1 MGNAAK
7 AMASG
12 MCRAE
17 GPRLL
22 TSERLTWVIILSGS
36 RAVQLQALRSVPLH
50 LEAGTDIRRSLERL
64 AVELNASGFVLGVV
78 GNLSQAAFQCPG
90 QARPTVL
97 EGDLEIITLQGTISP
112 QGVHLHLS
120 FSDGACQVW
129 GGHLEPGTLVQKGAD
144 LLVGLLEADGGGSEG
159 PSVHSS
165 PRQTDRLHPTDV
177 ASTTV
182 MEQPVLQEPEPAP
195 APAGVRG
202 GQAATAT
209 NEPRVDI
216 AVLAGCPYCARALRM
231 LRTLGIPYR
240 VVPPS
245 GGGSLPQVHIDG
257 VAIGGYDALAE
268 LHGRGSLEALRRG

>member
-1 MGNAAK
+1 M
-7 AMASG
+7 
-12 MCRAE
+12 
-17 GPRLL
+17 
-22 TSERLTWVIILSGS
+22 SGS
-36 RAVQLQALRSVPLH
+36 LAVQLQALRSVPLH
-50 LEAGTDIRRSLERL
+50 LEAGRDIRRSLERL

-90 QARPTVL
+90 QSGPTIL

-120 FSDGACQVW
+120 FSDGSCQVW

-144 LLVGLLEADGGGSEG
+144 LLVGLLEADGRSSEG
-159 PSVHSS
+159 PSLHSS
-165 PRQTDRLHPTDV
+165 PRQADRLHPTDV
-177 ASTTV
+177 AITTV
-182 MEQPVLQEPEPAP
+182 MQQPMLQEPVLQEPEPAR
-195 APAGVRG
+195 APAGLSG
-202 GQAATAT
+202 GQAAT

-231 LRTLGIPYR
+231 LRTLGIAYR

-245 GGGSLPQVHIDG
+245 GAGSLPQVHIDG

-268 LHGRGSLEALRRG
+268 LHGRGALEALRRG